1 MGCCGGPRPVK
12 KYSFKEYLISAIAVF
27 IFGILVYFFTK

>member
-12 KYSFKEYLISAIAVF
+12 KYSFKEYLISAVAILA
-27 IFGILVYFFTK
+27 FGLLIYFLKK